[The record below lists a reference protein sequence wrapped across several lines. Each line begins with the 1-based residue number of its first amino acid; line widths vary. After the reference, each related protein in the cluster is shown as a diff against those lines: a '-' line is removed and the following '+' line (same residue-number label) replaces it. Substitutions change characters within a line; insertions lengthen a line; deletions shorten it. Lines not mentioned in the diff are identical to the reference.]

1 MDQPEIVEDG
11 LLLRP
16 WRPEDADAVFRAC
29 QDPDIQRWT
38 RVPTPYLPE
47 HAESFV
53 TGIAPQGWAAG
64 TAAHFAVCDAASGSL
79 LGSCGLVT
87 IDRHLRSAE
96 IGYWTAP
103 WARGQGVAVRA
114 TRALSRWAFS
124 ELDLRRIVW
133 QAELGNHASRLV
145 ALRAGLRIEG
155 RLRLADG
162 GRDAWVGSLLPRD
175 FERAEDADPAGGPDA
190 TAARHAAVFG
200 RPQPVLHAHAGDTAL
215 RLRPL
220 AERDLDQLV
229 LTCQDPET
237 VRWTSVPHPYE
248 RSHAEFFALEYA
260 PQQWAAGEGAVFA
273 IADPD
278 DRCAGVVELRL
289 AAKDPLLANLGFM
302 VAPSARGRGY
312 CPAAVVAICRW
323 AFTTLGL
330 VRIEWRA
337 NVGNTASRRVAEK
350 AGFVLEGTV
359 RRAVDQRGEHVDAW
373 VGSLLPEDLE
383 RPTGR
388 RPGC

>member
-1 MDQPEIVEDG
+1 MDQPEIIGDG
-11 LLLRP
+11 LRLRP
-16 WRPEDADAVFRAC
+16 WRPEDADDVLRAC
-29 QDPDIQRWT
+29 QDPDIQRWIQ
-38 RVPTPYLPE
+38 VPTPYLPE
-47 HAESFV
+47 HATSFV

-64 TAAHFAVCDAASGSL
+64 TAAHFAVCDAASGAL

-87 IDRHLRSAE
+87 IDRTLCSAE

-145 ALRAGLRIEG
+145 ALRAGFRIEG
-155 RLRLADG
+155 RLRMARASG
-162 GRDAWVGSLLPRD
+162 GAAGWVGSLLRRD
-175 FERAEDADPAGGPDA
+175 LERAEEDMDQAGGPDA
-190 TAARHAAVFG
+190 TATRHAAVFG
-200 RPQPVLHAHAGDTAL
+200 RPQPVLQAHAGDTAL

-220 AERDLDQLV
+220 AERDIDLLV

-237 VRWTSVPHPYE
+237 VRWTSVPHPYQ
-248 RSHAEFFALEYA
+248 RSHAESFALEYA

-273 IADPD
+273 IVGPD
-278 DRCAGVVELRL
+278 DRCAGVIDLRL
-289 AAKDPLLANLGFM
+289 AAKDPLLADLGFM
-302 VAPSARGRGY
+302 VAPFARGRGY
-312 CPAAVVAICRW
+312 CPAAVVAVCRW

-337 NVGNTASRRVAEK
+337 NVGNIASRRVAEK
-350 AGFVLEGTV
+350 AGFVMEGTA
-359 RRAVDQRGEHVDAW
+359 RRAINQRGEHVDAW
-373 VGSLLPEDLE
+373 VGALLPEDLD
-383 RPTGR
+383 
-388 RPGC
+388 